1 MQQSADHKKL
11 IEAIGK
17 DVSEQGIERRRFKR
31 TLDDQH
37 KLVNNT
43 RTDVYSVISQQRSLG
58 NVMTAENRKT
68 RDQILHSE
76 RESNRTVTQLQNDV
90 QHTSSQV
97 EVLLALERSIAG
109 SVPFPAS

>member
-1 MQQSADHKKL
+1 MQQSADHKNL
-11 IEAIGK
+11 MEGIGK
-17 DVSEQGIERRRFKR
+17 DVIEQGIERRRFKR

-43 RTDVYSVISQQRSLG
+43 RTDVYSLIKQQRSFG
-58 NVMTAENRKT
+58 NLMTAENRKT

-76 RESNRTVTQLQNDV
+76 RESNRTTTQLQNDV

-109 SVPFPAS
+109 SVLFSAL